1 MTEKLAQEYLDR
13 AYEAERTIL
22 QLTTT
27 ADRLCKGIKVIIS
40 DAMAAKASYF
50 DVIAGMQKELA
61 EVREK
66 VIDEQC
72 KVIEERAKAVEES
85 IKVSEL
91 EYTVAELEKTIE
103 SMEEKKKSDDKA
115 LQIASA
121 TATNHRARIV
131 GLEDQLNKVRCFGR
145 PQRQESARLL

>member
-13 AYEAERTIL
+13 AHEAERTIL

-27 ADRLCKGIKVIIS
+27 ADGLREEMKVLSS
-40 DAMAAKASYF
+40 DAVAAKASYF

-66 VIDEQC
+66 VTDEQC
-72 KVIEERAKAVEES
+72 KVVEEGAKAVEES

-91 EYTVAELEKTIE
+91 EYTVAELEKTVE
-103 SMEEKKKSDDKA
+103 SMEEKKKSDNKA

-121 TATNHRARIV
+121 TATNVQARVV